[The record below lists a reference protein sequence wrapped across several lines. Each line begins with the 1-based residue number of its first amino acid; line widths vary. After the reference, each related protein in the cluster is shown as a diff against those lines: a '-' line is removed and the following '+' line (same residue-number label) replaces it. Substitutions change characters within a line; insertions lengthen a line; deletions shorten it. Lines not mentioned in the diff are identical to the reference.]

1 MLENSMNFLV
11 ALGLVCLVLVSYLMG
26 RQSHRLHLMEM
37 TAAISIAKQ
46 DVSWEFQRYRIESL
60 RMCWVALSPQAR
72 KEYTRTWSRPKWART
87 TKDHD
92 TLEGVATVRTIGGT
106 S

>member
-1 MLENSMNFLV
+1 MFDDSMNFLV
-11 ALGLVCLVLVSYLMG
+11 ALGLVCLVLVSFLMG
-26 RQSHRLHLMEM
+26 RQSHRLHQMEL
-37 TAAISIAKQ
+37 TALISIARQ
-46 DVSWEFQRYRIESL
+46 DVSWQYERYRL
-60 RMCWVALSPQAR
+60 DTMRMEWVALSPQAR
-72 KEYTRTWSRPKWART
+72 KEYVRTWSRPKWAT